1 MNAKLEQ
8 LKERIEPLRQQLIDH
23 ELYREMKTIDDL
35 RVFMEHHI
43 FAVWDFMSLL
53 KSLQQELTCVS
64 IPWVPK
70 GNPNARYL
78 INEIVTGEESDVD
91 GQGIRKS
98 HFELYVEAMTQAGC
112 NVDGINQFMI
122 ALSEGKQVSEA
133 FEEANI
139 PSTMSAFVEDTFQII
154 ATKETHKIAAAF
166 TFGREDLIP
175 AMFLSII
182 KELKKQFPEKVEI
195 LHYYIERHI
204 EVDGGHHSH
213 LGYQMVEE
221 LCGQD
226 ETKWNE
232 ASDTVVEAL
241 QSRIRLWDNILQAV
255 RCEVV

>member
-1 MNAKLEQ
+1 MNIKLTQ
-8 LKERIEPLRQQLIDH
+8 LQEKIEPLRQQLINH
-23 ELYREMKTIDDL
+23 QLYQEMKTIDDL

-53 KSLQQELTCVS
+53 KALQLELTCVTL
-64 IPWVPK
+64 PWIPK

-91 GQGIRKS
+91 DKGIRKS
-98 HFELYVEAMTQAGC
+98 HFELYLEAMTQAGC
-112 NVDGINQFMI
+112 NTKAINKFM
-122 ALSEGKQVSEA
+122 EGLLQGKSVSEA
-133 FEEANI
+133 FDYAEVV
-139 PSTMSAFVEDTFQII
+139 STMRAFVEDTFSII
-154 ATKETHKIAAAF
+154 ASKETHKIAAAF

-221 LCGQD
+221 LCGDD
-226 ETKWNE
+226 ETKWQE
-232 ASDTVVEAL
+232 ATETVVSAL
-241 QSRIRLWDNILQAV
+241 QSRILFWDAILLAI
-255 RCEVV
+255 RA

>member
-1 MNAKLEQ
+1 MNNQITQ
-8 LKERIEPLRQQLIDH
+8 LKEQIEPLRQQLINH
-23 ELYREMKTIDDL
+23 QLYQEMKTIDDL

-53 KSLQQELTCVS
+53 KALQLELTCVTL
-64 IPWVPK
+64 PWVPK

-78 INEIVTGEESDVD
+78 INEIVTGEESDMDEHGV
-91 GQGIRKS
+91 RKS

-112 NVDGINQFMI
+112 NTDAISKFMEE
-122 ALSEGKQVSEA
+122 LLQGKGVSEA
-133 FEEANI
+133 FDYAAVA
-139 PSTMSAFVEDTFQII
+139 STMRAFVEDTFSII
-154 ATKETHKIAAAF
+154 ASKETHKIAAAF

-182 KELKKQFPEKVEI
+182 KELKKQFPEKVGI

-221 LCGQD
+221 LCGDD
-226 ETKWNE
+226 ERKWQE
-232 ASDTVVEAL
+232 ATATVVEAL
-241 QSRIRLWDNILQAV
+241 QSRIRLWDNILLAI
-255 RCEVV
+255 RA